1 METQPNILFL
11 MADQMQA
18 RVLEPDHVCQTPNLD
33 RLAARGVRFTRAY
46 TPNNICSPSR
56 ASLMTGLMPHNH
68 GVLEVLYP
76 KVPDLHA
83 LRTEKPH
90 WAQSLVEAGYRTGY
104 FGKWHVERSNRLEQF
119 GWQVDGGHQSTLF
132 HAFERETLGDLPM
145 APHPAHTQPG
155 KADGRRP
162 RPPAIPPCDPVRYLS
177 EPAGYGPHPFY
188 GVTDRPAA
196 NRSMGVTTSMAL
208 RFLKEEKEREAEG
221 PEPWCC
227 FVSFFE
233 PHDPY
238 VAQRAFYARYADR
251 DLPPPANADDDLADR
266 PGLYRRAQ
274 RIWKQLS
281 EEEKRTARACYY
293 ASISEIDGQFGRLL
307 DYLDESGQ
315 RENTIVVMTADHGD
329 LLGAHGLFFKDISA
343 FEEIFQI
350 PLIVSGP
357 GVSTNALCQGRVGLH
372 DLCPTLLELAGC
384 EPFAVPDSRSFVELL
399 HQPVMAGEAWQQGYA
414 EYYGNRY
421 RLTQRVVW
429 DGPWKFV
436 LNGFDF
442 DELYNLED
450 DPYEMVNLAADPAY
464 AEHLV
469 QMTALFWHY
478 ARQTGDYPRAE
489 TLYPALRLGTVGP
502 LYEPDG

>member
-1 METQPNILFL
+1 MTRPNILFL

-18 RVLEPDHVCQTPNLD
+18 RVLEPEHLCQTPNLD
-33 RLAARGVRFTRAY
+33 GMAVRGVRFTQAY

-76 KVPDLHA
+76 KVPDQHA

-90 WAQSLVEAGYRTGY
+90 WAQRLVEAGYRTGY
-104 FGKWHVERSNRLEQF
+104 FGKWHIEQSNQLEQF
-119 GWQVDGGHQSTLF
+119 GWQVDGGHGGP
-132 HAFERETLGDLPM
+132 AFEAYAREILGKESL
-145 APHPAHTQPG
+145 APACDPAH
-155 KADGRRP
+155 
-162 RPPAIPPCDPVRYLS
+162 YLV
-177 EPAGYGPHPFY
+177 EPAGYGPHLFY
-188 GVTDRPAA
+188 GVTDRPAE
-196 NRSMGVTTSMAL
+196 NRSMGITTSMAL
-208 RFLKEEKEREAEG
+208 GFLEEVAEE
-221 PEPWCC
+221 PDPWCC
-227 FVSFFE
+227 FVSFVE
-233 PHDPY
+233 PHDPFI
-238 VAQRAFYARYADR
+238 AHRDFYARYADL
-251 DLPPPANADDDLADR
+251 DLPPPPNAEDDLADR

-274 RIWKQLS
+274 GIWKQLS
-281 EEEKRTARACYY
+281 EAEKREARACYY

-307 DYLDESGQ
+307 DYLEASGQ
-315 RENTIVVMTADHGD
+315 RDNTIVVMTADHGD

-357 GVSTNALCQGRVGLH
+357 GVDADALCQGRVGLH

-384 EPFAVPDSRSFVELL
+384 EPFDMPDSRSFAELL
-399 HQPVMAGEAWQQGYA
+399 RHPAADGEEWRRGYA
-414 EYYGNRY
+414 EYYGNRH

-436 LNGFDF
+436 FNGFDF

-450 DPYEMVNLAADPAY
+450 DPLEMVNLAADAAY
-464 AEHLV
+464 ADRLV
-469 QMTALFWHY
+469 QMTALFWHF
-478 ARQTGDYPRAE
+478 ARQTGDTPRAE

-502 LYEPDG
+502 LFGLDDSDSGKSEGEYRR